1 MISKNGI
8 KEITLPQTFCPDKM
22 IPPQIND
29 KSKNIMSKFWSQHT
43 HALKPYTPG
52 EQPQDTQY
60 IKLNTNEN
68 PYPPSPL
75 ALEAMQQAVSND
87 LRLYSDPNAKQLKQ
101 AIADYYQVD
110 ISNVFVGNSSDEV
123 LAHSFAALLN
133 HNKPLL
139 YPDISYSFYPSYI
152 TLFGINAK
160 SIPLDDQLGINFA
173 DYQQENGSIVFPNP
187 NAPTGI
193 AVAVAEIEQLAQQH
207 PDSVILIDE
216 AYVDFGA
223 QTAIPLTQKYNNII
237 VVQTFSKS
245 RSLAGLRVGFA
256 IAPAELVNGLERVK
270 NSFNSYPLDRI
281 AIEGATAS
289 IQDRAYF
296 ERTCKKIIH
305 TRKTTEK
312 ALQTLGF
319 NTLPSASNFI
329 FATTDKMPAE
339 AIYLALKQEGVLVRY
354 FNAPRIDN
362 YLRITIGTD
371 NQMTKL
377 IEKLSKIINAH

>member
-1 MISKNGI
+1 
-8 KEITLPQTFCPDKM
+8 
-22 IPPQIND
+22 
-29 KSKNIMSKFWSQHT
+29 MSKFWSQRT
-43 HALKPYTPG
+43 HELAPYTPG

-75 ALEAMQQAVSND
+75 ALEAMQKAVSND
-87 LRLYSDPNAKQLKQ
+87 LRLYSDPNAKKLKQ

-123 LAHSFAALLN
+123 LAHSFAGLLN
-133 HNKPLL
+133 HHKPLL

-152 TLFGINAK
+152 NLFGINAK
-160 SIPLDDQLGINFA
+160 SVPLDDSLSINFS
-173 DYQQENGSIVFPNP
+173 DYQQENSSIVFPNP

-193 AVAVAEIEQLAQQH
+193 AIAIEEIEKLAQQH
-207 PDSVILIDE
+207 PASVILVDE

-223 QTAIPLTQKYNNII
+223 KTAIPLTQQYDNII

-289 IQDRAYF
+289 ILDKTYF
-296 ERTCKKIIH
+296 EQTCQKIIN
-305 TRKTTEK
+305 TRETTKK
-312 ALQTLGF
+312 ALQTIGF
-319 NTLPSASNFI
+319 TTLPSSSNFI
-329 FATTDKMPAE
+329 FAMTEKLPAE
-339 AIYLALKQEGVLVRY
+339 EIYLALKRQGVLVRY
-354 FNAPRIDN
+354 FNKPRINN
-362 YLRITIGTD
+362 YLRITIGTPEEMEVLID
-371 NQMTKL
+371 KL
-377 IEKLSKIINAH
+377 KGIVEVNS